1 VLKAGTK
8 RLTLETIPLFPLNS
22 ILFPKGRIS
31 LQIFESRYVDM
42 IRQCLK
48 DGTGF
53 GVVLIEAGSEVASK
67 EQKLDIHRIGTY
79 STVVDW
85 NQLPNGLLGI
95 TVEGQTTF
103 KIVESWR
110 EENNLCR
117 GEVVF
122 REQDSQDAEP
132 VDVGEQ
138 FQEYVDLLQGL
149 ARHPAIEELKL
160 DISFDNLREIAWG
173 LSELLPIANREK
185 QALLELTDPFDRL
198 EQIEIYINSINQQE
212 NSGL

>member
-1 VLKAGTK
+1 
-8 RLTLETIPLFPLNS
+8 LETIPLFPLNS

-67 EQKLDIHRIGTY
+67 GQKLDIHRIGTY

-110 EENNLCR
+110 E
-117 GEVVF
+117 
-122 REQDSQDAEP
+122 
-132 VDVGEQ
+132 
-138 FQEYVDLLQGL
+138 
-149 ARHPAIEELKL
+149 K
-160 DISFDNLREIAWG
+160 
-173 LSELLPIANREK
+173 K
-185 QALLELTDPFDRL
+185 
-198 EQIEIYINSINQQE
+198 
-212 NSGL
+212 

>member
-1 VLKAGTK
+1 
-8 RLTLETIPLFPLNS
+8 LETIPLFPLNS

-48 DGTGF
+48 DQSGF
-53 GVVLIEAGSEVASK
+53 GVVLIETGSEVANT

-79 STVVDW
+79 SSVVDW

-110 EENNLCR
+110 EDNDLCKA
-117 GEVVF
+117 EVVF
-122 REQDSQDAEP
+122 RDFDSIDSEP

-138 FQEYVDLLQGL
+138 FQEYVELLQGL
-149 ARHPAIEELKL
+149 SKHPAIEELRL
-160 DISFDNLREIAWG
+160 NISFENLREIAWR
-173 LSELLPIANREK
+173 LSELLPISNRDK
-185 QALLELTDPFDRL
+185 QALLELSDPFDRL
-198 EQIEIYINSINQQE
+198 EQIELYIRSMDQQD
-212 NSGL
+212 NKSY

>member
-1 VLKAGTK
+1 M
-8 RLTLETIPLFPLNS
+8 ETIPLFPLNS

-42 IRQCLK
+42 IRQCLR
-48 DGTGF
+48 DQIGF
-53 GVVLIEAGSEVASK
+53 GVVLIETGSEVANPK
-67 EQKLDIHRIGTY
+67 QKLDIHRIGTY
-79 STVVDW
+79 SSVVDW

-110 EENNLCR
+110 EDNDLCKA
-117 GEVVF
+117 EVVF
-122 REQDSQDAEP
+122 RDFDSVNSDP

-149 ARHPAIEELKL
+149 SRHPAIEELKL
-160 DISFDNLREIAWG
+160 NISFENLREIVWR
-173 LSELLPIANREK
+173 LSELLPISNRDK
-185 QALLELTDPFDRL
+185 QALLELSDPFDRL
-198 EQIEIYINSINQQE
+198 EQIELYIRAMNQQD
-212 NSGL
+212 NKSY

>member
-1 VLKAGTK
+1 M
-8 RLTLETIPLFPLNS
+8 ETIPLFPLNS

-42 IRQCLK
+42 IRQCLREQS
-48 DGTGF
+48 GF
-53 GVVLIEAGSEVASK
+53 GVVLIETGSEVANPK
-67 EQKLDIHRIGTY
+67 QKLDIHRIGTY
-79 STVVDW
+79 SSVVDW

-110 EENNLCR
+110 EDNDLCKA
-117 GEVVF
+117 EVVF
-122 REQDSQDAEP
+122 RDFDSVNSDP

-149 ARHPAIEELKL
+149 SRHPAIEELKL
-160 DISFDNLREIAWG
+160 NISFENLREIVWR
-173 LSELLPIANREK
+173 LSELLPISNRDK
-185 QALLELTDPFDRL
+185 QALLELSDPFDRL
-198 EQIEIYINSINQQE
+198 EQIELYIRAMNQQD
-212 NSGL
+212 NKSY

>member
-1 VLKAGTK
+1 
-8 RLTLETIPLFPLNS
+8 LEIIPLFPLNS

-42 IRQCLK
+42 IRQCLR
-48 DGTGF
+48 DQSGF
-53 GVVLIEAGSEVASK
+53 GVVLIETGSEVANPK
-67 EQKLDIHRIGTY
+67 QKLDIHRIGTY
-79 STVVDW
+79 SSVVDW

-110 EENNLCR
+110 EDNDLCKA
-117 GEVVF
+117 EVVF
-122 REQDSQDAEP
+122 RDFDSVNSDP

-149 ARHPAIEELKL
+149 SRHPAIEELKL
-160 DISFDNLREIAWG
+160 NIRFENLREIVWR
-173 LSELLPIANREK
+173 LSELLPISNRDK
-185 QALLELTDPFDRL
+185 QALLELSDPFDRL
-198 EQIEIYINSINQQE
+198 EQIELYIRAMNQQD
-212 NSGL
+212 NKSY

>member
-1 VLKAGTK
+1 
-8 RLTLETIPLFPLNS
+8 LEIIPLFPLNS

-42 IRQCLK
+42 IRQCLR
-48 DGTGF
+48 DQSGF
-53 GVVLIEAGSEVASK
+53 GVVLIETGSEVANPK
-67 EQKLDIHRIGTY
+67 QKLDIHRIGTY
-79 STVVDW
+79 SSVVDW

-110 EENNLCR
+110 EDNDLCKA
-117 GEVVF
+117 EVVF
-122 REQDSQDAEP
+122 RDFDSVNSDP

-149 ARHPAIEELKL
+149 SRHPAIEELKL
-160 DISFDNLREIAWG
+160 NISFENLREIVWR
-173 LSELLPIANREK
+173 LSELLPISNRDK
-185 QALLELTDPFDRL
+185 QTLLELSDPFDRL
-198 EQIEIYINSINQQE
+198 EQIELYIRAMNQQD
-212 NSGL
+212 NKSY